1 LTSISSIAHVGAGHD
16 HSLAVTSGGVVYTWG
31 ENGFSQLGDGTDVDR
46 AIPTAISDSGFDW
59 KVSTPTFNVAAGL
72 YNVNKTVTI
81 AITTAGAT
89 IRYTQNGNEPTE
101 SDSSIASGSSVTV
114 STSQTLKAKAFKSGM
129 AASNATSAAYEL
141 KVIAVSI
148 TPANN
153 TYTTTQSMQ
162 MSTTTSDATVHYT
175 ISDDPAVSP
184 PTPRVDGSHRR

>member
-1 LTSISSIAHVGAGHD
+1 MTSISSIAHVGAGHD